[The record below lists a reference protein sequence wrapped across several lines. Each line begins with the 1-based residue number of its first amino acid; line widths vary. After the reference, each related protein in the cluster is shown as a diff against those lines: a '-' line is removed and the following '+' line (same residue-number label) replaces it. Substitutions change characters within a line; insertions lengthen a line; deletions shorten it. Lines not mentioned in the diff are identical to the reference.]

1 MSRGDPERVPD
12 LAAVS
17 GRDSADPVSSLNSGQ
32 AVRLQIIKEEKMI
45 RHIFIGAFKEGISAE
60 VREQEVRD
68 MRAMKERI
76 PGIVDLQ
83 VGMSTGWAGPEN
95 QVVMTV
101 DFATRADFDVYMAH
115 PYHRDYINWTGTAYF
130 DRATFVSAQFEF

>member
-17 GRDSADPVSSLNSGQ
+17 GRDSADPVSSLNCGQ
-32 AVRLQIIKEEKMI
+32 TQPFVCSSFSKEEE
-45 RHIFIGAFKEGISAE
+45 EGQGTSAWHLQGE
-60 VREQEVRD
+60 VLFRGREQEVRD
-68 MRAMKERI
+68 RRAMKERI

-101 DFATRADFDVYMAH
+101 DFATRADFDV
-115 PYHRDYINWTGTAYF
+115 P
-130 DRATFVSAQFEF
+130 